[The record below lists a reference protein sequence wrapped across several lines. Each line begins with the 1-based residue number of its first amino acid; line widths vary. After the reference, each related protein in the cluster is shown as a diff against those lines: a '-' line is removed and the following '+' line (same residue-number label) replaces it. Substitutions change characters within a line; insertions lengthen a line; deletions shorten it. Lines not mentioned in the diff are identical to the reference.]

1 MMMTVDD
8 QAPRAARADARRRH
22 LLEVARALFV
32 THGFHQ
38 TGMAQIAAVSG
49 IKVGQIYR
57 DFASKE
63 EITAA
68 IVEEDVASWLLE
80 DELALAMAND
90 DGTAIRDWIRRFG
103 VVEESLD
110 ECRMMTEIIAE
121 AGRNERIAEIYHDI
135 DVRVRSSL
143 MAALEALAPAP
154 DRACERTLLA
164 ELIIALSMGLMT
176 RRILSPDIEIAAMS
190 RLATAL
196 VDRELA
202 ALARA
207 GA

>member
-1 MMMTVDD
+1 MMMMLDE

-22 LLEVARALFV
+22 LLDVARALFV
-32 THGFHQ
+32 EHGFHQ
-38 TGMAQIAAVSG
+38 TGMAQIAAVSE

-63 EITAA
+63 EIIAA
-68 IVEEDVASWLLE
+68 IVEEDVSSWLLE
-80 DELALAMAND
+80 DELALAMANGD
-90 DGTAIRDWIRRFG
+90 RTAIRDWIRRFG

-121 AGRNERIAEIYHDI
+121 AGRNERIAEIHNDL

-176 RRILSPDIEIAAMS
+176 RRIFSPDVEIAALT
-190 RLATAL
+190 RHAIAL
-196 VDRELA
+196 VDRELET
-202 ALARA
+202 LAR
-207 GA
+207 

>member
-1 MMMTVDD
+1 MRD
-8 QAPRAARADARRRH
+8 AGIFLRSPARCSSRTDSTRRGWR
-22 LLEVARALFV
+22 RSPPSR
-32 THGFHQ
+32 G
-38 TGMAQIAAVSG
+38 S
-49 IKVGQIYR
+49 KVGQIYR

-63 EITAA
+63 EIIAA

-90 DGTAIRDWIRRFG
+90 DRTAIRDWIRRFG

-121 AGRNERIAEIYHDI
+121 AGRNERIAEIHNDL

-176 RRILSPDIEIAAMS
+176 RRIFSPDIEIAALT
-190 RLATAL
+190 RHATAL
-196 VDRELA
+196 VDRELET
-202 ALARA
+202 LAR
-207 GA
+207 